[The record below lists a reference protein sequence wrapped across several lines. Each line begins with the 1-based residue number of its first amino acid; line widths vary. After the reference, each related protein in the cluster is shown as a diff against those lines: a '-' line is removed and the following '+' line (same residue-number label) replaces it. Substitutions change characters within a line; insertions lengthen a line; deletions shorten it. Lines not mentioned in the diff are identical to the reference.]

1 MEKEH
6 TKDWSLPAGMTN
18 GTMNVLEKGD
28 DGMFLA
34 G

>member
-18 GTMNVLEKGD
+18 GTMNVLEKAPSV
-28 DGMFLA
+28 LA
-34 G
+34 S